1 MKISFSWIS
10 LVAIAILG
18 ILALYEIFP
27 INRKNLSS
35 DETIYM
41 RVRRVLICVLLA
53 ICALCPCVMKSTLQR
68 SLNAT
73 NVIFVLD
80 VTGSMNVND
89 SKDLNNNTTTRFTSA
104 KQIIKQITNNYINA
118 SFTAIRF
125 GASSS
130 VDVPLTPDS
139 NAIENWVDTIN
150 TEPVGVS
157 NGTSLD
163 APLDKTLLEAKA
175 IHDAHPQDVTVLYL
189 ISDGEETTSR
199 KRRTFSSLRGYV
211 NHAYVIGVGS
221 KNGGKIPNTTTKL
234 NDLDDIN
241 STDSS
246 TKQSGK
252 WIIDPSTGKP
262 GISKM
267 DPQNLKNIADEI
279 SGKYVDSSKNHS
291 IGLEAKNILSK
302 QWKQN
307 NTVKP
312 RLRPEPIVWPFAI
325 LASILILWELSCW
338 ITKSRK
344 LI

>member
-1 MKISFSWIS
+1 MRIYFSWIS
-10 LVAIAILG
+10 LILIAILAV
-18 ILALYEIFP
+18 LALFEIFP
-27 INRKNLSS
+27 LKRNSYS
-35 DETIYM
+35 TDETVYM

-53 ICALCPCVMKSTLQR
+53 ICALCPCIMKSTFQR

-89 SKDLNNNTTTRFTSA
+89 SKDLNNNRTTRFNSA
-104 KQIIKQITNNYINA
+104 KQIIKQVTNNYANA
-118 SFTAIRF
+118 SFSAIRF

-130 VDVPLTPDS
+130 VDVPLTPDA
-139 NAIENWVDTIN
+139 NAIENWVNTIN

-163 APLDKTLLEAKA
+163 APLDKTLLAAQA

-199 KRRTFSSLRGYV
+199 KRRTFSSLRGYI

-221 KNGGKIPNTTTKL
+221 KNGGKIPNKSTKL
-234 NDLDDIN
+234 DNLDDIN
-241 STDSS
+241 VTDSS
-246 TKQSGK
+246 IKQSEK
-252 WIIDPSTGKP
+252 WVIDPSTKKP

-267 DPQNLKNIADEI
+267 DSKNLKNIADEL
-279 SGKYVDSSKNHS
+279 SGKYIDSSKDHS
-291 IGLEAKNILSK
+291 IGVEAKQILSK
-302 QWKQN
+302 QWRQN

-325 LASILILWELSCW
+325 LASVLILWELACW